1 MKKEIKPDLRLE
13 IIGNKAKY
21 EQHKLNKA
29 SKSQPN
35 KFILERKILT
45 KAYTPL
51 SEFIFNLK
59 DDDKYFVSKTKRIGK
74 YNPNNKITDKELI
87 IDTRSQLYQTEKNN
101 SFDSKKK
108 NKYLENRNKK
118 YISTGK
124 IKKVYPQKIIR
135 LKTYSTEYSPPNH
148 IHKKLKPYNFN
159 MNFKFNN
166 DHKVHDSLYS
176 LFTMKKNQFMEA
188 YNKLK
193 DKEKK
198 WSIFPNQR
206 QKQFIMD
213 NTPMANFFSRK
224 KDIKTYISPKKE
236 PLPYLSVLND
246 DYLIGEKLRFQNM
259 MQKLTKLKLCIEGNP
274 KKEFEIIKEFLLNN
288 KLFEVENFQPYKLKN
303 FVHFI
308 RNDFLLDPSK
318 NFKENI
324 LDILNGNKIEKPQIT
339 PELKEEI
346 TTFKNELINQNLS
359 NIESKS
365 QIIMKYNNDNC
376 IVKNLKRYPNKN
388 LLNENNKETI
398 PQYKPRNKKNNKL
411 VIENDDLSTIYSKPL
426 TKVEMIERLLE
437 RKYRERENVH
447 NSPKLTEKEKEKIKN
462 FKCLSLNLRRQ
473 SEIYMSDLG
482 NLDLDNKPEYIIN
495 LLEQKFKQEE
505 KENTDLRAKTVSNWK
520 KAIKIENE
528 KLYGEKKNNSDYEE
542 LKKRNML
549 TEYICLMKAKN
560 KYEIQKL
567 EQKYKI

>member
-21 EQHKLNKA
+21 EQNKLYKA

-51 SEFIFNLK
+51 SEFIFSLK

-176 LFTMKKNQFMEA
+176 LFTMKKNHFMEA

-324 LDILNGNKIEKPQIT
+324 LDILNGNEIEKPQIT

-365 QIIMKYNNDNC
+365 QIIMKDNNDNC
-376 IVKNLKRYPNKN
+376 IVKNLKRYPNKI

-482 NLDLDNKPEYIIN
+482 NLDLDNKPEIIIN

>member
-21 EQHKLNKA
+21 EQNKLNKA

-124 IKKVYPQKIIR
+124 IKKVYPQKKIR

-482 NLDLDNKPEYIIN
+482 NLDLDNKPEIIIN

>member
-21 EQHKLNKA
+21 EQNKLNKA

-135 LKTYSTEYSPPNH
+135 LKTYSTEYSPPNL

-324 LDILNGNKIEKPQIT
+324 LDILNGNEIEKPQIT

-359 NIESKS
+359 NIENKS
-365 QIIMKYNNDNC
+365 QIIMKDNNDNC
-376 IVKNLKRYPNKN
+376 IVKNLKRYPNKI

-482 NLDLDNKPEYIIN
+482 NLDLDNKPEIIIN

>member
-21 EQHKLNKA
+21 EQNKLNKA

-124 IKKVYPQKIIR
+124 IKKVYPQKKIR

-148 IHKKLKPYNFN
+148 IHKKLKPYNFI

-376 IVKNLKRYPNKN
+376 IVKNLKRYPNKI